1 MQIEC
6 MCWLAERARLG
17 QLVASILGD
26 TRRISRAIGR
36 LREHYEEP
44 LKIEEIARELGMSVY
59 RLSPS

>member
-44 LKIEEIARELGMSVY
+44 LKIEEIARES
-59 RLSPS
+59 